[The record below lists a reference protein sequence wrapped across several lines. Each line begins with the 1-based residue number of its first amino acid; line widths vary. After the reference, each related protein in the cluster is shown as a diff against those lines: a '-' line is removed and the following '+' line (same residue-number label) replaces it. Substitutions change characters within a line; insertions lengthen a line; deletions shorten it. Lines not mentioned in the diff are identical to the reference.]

1 MLKLKNWSFRILDRS
16 IQIRIRREINLEQ
29 KIRCVIP
36 WFRME
41 SCPLV
46 VSLEM
51 SIMLHFYWPIFFL
64 LNLITGN
71 IFTKILE
78 NLLHVVLILF
88 LFLAGQKTTF
98 CKNGILYSNWCKF
111 NRFDEKKQLYIFSE
125 YLIIGQILSNCSIRF
140 NLFYLHKRNNNSF
153 IKFLMLQKV
162 ATKKG
167 WVIWSL
173 LIKRYFDFDLKCP
186 VLEGLFSK
194 EKVTSKL

>member
-1 MLKLKNWSFRILDRS
+1 MCHTLIPYGELSVGRIPGNVDYA
-16 IQIRIRREINLEQ
+16 
-29 KIRCVIP
+29 
-36 WFRME
+36 
-41 SCPLV
+41 
-46 VSLEM
+46 SL
-51 SIMLHFYWPIFFL
+51 LLTNFL
-64 LNLITGN
+64 SSKSNHWQYFHEN
-71 IFTKILE
+71 SWKFTI
-78 NLLHVVLILF
+78 HVVLILF

-153 IKFLMLQKV
+153 IKYLMLQKV